1 MIKQCDIKMLTAK
14 RDIKLAKKAWNLNTV
29 WKLIKQER
37 LYFYKWTR
45 IRQLPSRERLAS
57 LKYLRGIFLTEDQE
71 VRIRTGWTEWS
82 SGVWRPFCNWR
93 DFTISSEKNLGS
105 SKLAVRK
112 ERKRKTAE
120 PVLTDRESLT
130 SICNKILQNEE
141 LPNPWTEATIV
152 SVRVKWKVRSNF
164 TITERFLTR

>member
-14 RDIKLAKKAWNLNTV
+14 RGIKLARKSWNLNTV

-57 LKYLRGIFLTEDQE
+57 LKYLRGIFLTEDQDI
-71 VRIRTGWTEWS
+71 RIRTGWTEWS
-82 SGVWRPFCNWR
+82 SGVWRPFCNW
-93 DFTISSEKNLGS
+93 
-105 SKLAVRK
+105 RK

-141 LPNPWTEATIV
+141 LPNPWSEATIV
-152 SVRVKWKVRSNF
+152 SVRVKWKAKSNF
-164 TITERFLTR
+164 AITERFLTR